1 MMRRYDYVLFD
12 ADHTLY
18 DFDRAE
24 RRALEQTLTEHGYP
38 FNAETEGLYR
48 SINNALWNRLNR
60 GEIRQD
66 WLLVERFAAFCR
78 ALGRQDDPEA
88 LNRDYLDHL
97 AQGGD
102 LLPGAEELCR
112 ALAPHYTL
120 ALVTNGVGS
129 AQRGRFAR
137 SPLHTL
143 IPWLFISGEIGY
155 AKPHPAFFQAVLDK
169 LGVSDRSRVVMV
181 GDNILTDIGG
191 GKAAGLDTIWY
202 NPWGLDHRDGID
214 PTWEVSSYGQIRAI
228 LLPEGP
234 AAG

>member
-1 MMRRYDYVLFD
+1 M
-12 ADHTLY
+12 
-18 DFDRAE
+18 
-24 RRALEQTLTEHGYP
+24 
-38 FNAETEGLYR
+38 
-48 SINNALWNRLNR
+48 
-60 GEIRQD
+60 
-66 WLLVERFAAFCR
+66 
-78 ALGRQDDPEA
+78 
-88 LNRDYLDHL
+88 